1 MSYPPPPGGE
11 PYGGAPEPQE
21 PQPGQQPPGY
31 QPGYPP
37 PGPQPGYPPPGYP
50 QGYPGYPPPAPTHS
64 KATVSLVLGILSLVM
79 CGLFT
84 GIPAMI
90 TGRQAKREIAES
102 NGRLGGEGLASTGF
116 ITGLIG
122 TILSA
127 LTVVA
132 IIGLFVLGAV
142 ISESSNDSCNE
153 LNSDGGYFNSDGEY
167 VEC

>member
-21 PQPGQQPPGY
+21 PQPGQQPPEY
-31 QPGYPP
+31 PPQPGY
-37 PGPQPGYPPPGYP
+37 QPGYPPPGYP

-102 NGRLGGEGLASTGF
+102 QGRLGGEGLASAGF

-132 IIGLFVLGAV
+132 VIGLIALGVAL
-142 ISESSNDSCNE
+142 EDDYDNTCNE
-153 LNSDGGYFNSDGEY
+153 FNSEGVF

>member
-21 PQPGQQPPGY
+21 PQPGQQPPEY
-31 QPGYPP
+31 PPQPGY
-37 PGPQPGYPPPGYP
+37 QPGYPPPGYP

-102 NGRLGGEGLASTGF
+102 NGRLSGEGLASAGF

-132 IIGLFVLGAV
+132 FIGIFAIAAV
-142 ISESSNDSCNE
+142 TSDGFEDSCT
-153 LNSDGGYFNSDGEY
+153 GFTSDGEY